1 MGRESVYRTPAERQ
15 AAYRERKRNAAA
27 RDVFSRWRA
36 DYGHETAARLGAIEE
51 LWGRDAAQAAALA
64 CGEAVTRYQG
74 ALAGV
79 FTEASGDYLIPNNP
93 ETQCLMALLG
103 RCDNPMLAILF
114 VLFKRKVA
122 T

>member
-1 MGRESVYRTPAERQ
+1 MAREAVYHTPAERQ

-27 RDVFSRWRA
+27 RDAFSQWRA
-36 DYGHETAARLGAIEE
+36 AYGHETAARLGAIEE

-74 ALAGV
+74 ALAAK
-79 FTEASGDYLIPNNP
+79 FTEASGDYHIPNNP
-93 ETQCLMALLG
+93 ETQCLLALLN
-103 RCDNPMLAILF
+103 RCETPMLAILF

-122 T
+122 